1 MTPTFKRIIGA
12 AGATALL
19 AGAAIV
25 VAPAAQAD
33 GNYYGAWT
41 LTAVTANGQKFKCEA
56 SNKRYVC
63 CPGGET
69 LTLKTNYRYKA
80 SAYIAQAL
88 FLGAKGDQKGSFVTT
103 GFPGTGDQVLVLEGR
118 CQWNRTAWQ
127 RMADGAEGQA
137 LRLAHQNDPH
147 PADRFR
153 RVRVGLPARRQVI
166 PSPAMTQRT
175 LGE

>member
-56 SNKRYVC
+56 SNKRYVG

-103 GFPGTGDQVLVLEGR
+103 GFPGTGDQVLVLEGDASGIAPLGS
-118 CQWNRTAWQ
+118 AWQ
-127 RMADGAEGQA
+127 MVLKDTRPGSPTRMILTLQTGFGEIGLVFQRDGK
-137 LRLAHQNDPH
+137 
-147 PADRFR
+147 
-153 RVRVGLPARRQVI
+153 
-166 PSPAMTQRT
+166 
-175 LGE
+175 

>member
-41 LTAVTANGQKFKCEA
+41 LTAVKANGQKFKCEA
-56 SNKRYVC
+56 SNKRYVG
-63 CPGGET
+63 CPGGQT

-103 GFPGTGDQVLVLEGR
+103 GFPGTGDQVLVLEGDASGIAPLGS
-118 CQWNRTAWQ
+118 AWQ
-127 RMADGAEGQA
+127 MVLKDRRSGSPTRMILTLQTGFGEIGLVFQRDGK
-137 LRLAHQNDPH
+137 
-147 PADRFR
+147 
-153 RVRVGLPARRQVI
+153 
-166 PSPAMTQRT
+166 
-175 LGE
+175 

>member
-56 SNKRYVC
+56 SNKRYVG

-103 GFPGTGDQVLVLEGR
+103 GFPGTGDQVLVLEGDASGIAPLGS
-118 CQWNRTAWQ
+118 AWQ
-127 RMADGAEGQA
+127 MVLKDTRSGSPTRMILTLQTGFGEIGLVFQRDGK
-137 LRLAHQNDPH
+137 
-147 PADRFR
+147 
-153 RVRVGLPARRQVI
+153 
-166 PSPAMTQRT
+166 
-175 LGE
+175 

>member
-56 SNKRYVC
+56 SNKRYVG

-103 GFPGTGDQVLVLEGR
+103 GFPGTGDQVLVLEGDASGIAPLGS
-118 CQWNRTAWQ
+118 AWQ
-127 RMADGAEGQA
+127 MVLKDTRSGSPTKMILTLQTGFGEFGLVFQRDGK
-137 LRLAHQNDPH
+137 
-147 PADRFR
+147 
-153 RVRVGLPARRQVI
+153 
-166 PSPAMTQRT
+166 
-175 LGE
+175 